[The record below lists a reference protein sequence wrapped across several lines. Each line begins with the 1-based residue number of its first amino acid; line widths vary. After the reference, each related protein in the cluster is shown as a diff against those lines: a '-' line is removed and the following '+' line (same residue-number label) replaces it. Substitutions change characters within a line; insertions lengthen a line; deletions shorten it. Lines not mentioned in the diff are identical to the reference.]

1 MEARAF
7 PTFGQELYLRETI
20 GAAALLMD
28 IGLRRGAS
36 EIVAASLSHRSA
48 KTRARIAAKLA
59 QRLRAGAASPEDRPH
74 FLRLISNIGDMSV
87 RRDLVY
93 YATTRADPLVGAVAA
108 ELLYPVL
115 IEGGTPNGAL
125 HDELA
130 LHQSGLLLTVEP
142 IVPMEFLIRYAAR
155 EWRCVSRRSLLLAL
169 RILRQV
175 GIARTVRMRG
185 ASGTVDAVGIA
196 PHDLSPA
203 AFVWCFMDEFSRSVP
218 AATADRVER
227 SRFARVFV
235 VPPALIDVRLD
246 QAEREG
252 FLRTKTFAGARRVVP
267 AMTTGEAVER
277 LLRL

>member
-20 GAAALLMD
+20 SAAALLMD
-28 IGLRRGAS
+28 TGLRRGVS

-59 QRLRAGAASPEDRPH
+59 QRLRAGAASPEDRPR

-115 IEGGTPNGAL
+115 IEGGTPKGAQ

-142 IVPMEFLIRYAAR
+142 IVPMEFVIRYAAR

-235 VPPALIDVRLD
+235 VPPSLIDARLD